1 VRQYGAV
8 QTATDAPRT
17 GADSVL
23 AKRTVTMSVSVWV
36 AKTTDIPPGQAK
48 SVEVAGHKIAVFHV
62 DGTYYAIDNRCPH
75 YGKSLS
81 AGWVHGTAVTCPWH
95 GAIFDL
101 TSGDV
106 LSGPAPHG
114 VRSYKVHVEGQDIY
128 VDLPWRGSSAN
139 EEN

>member
-1 VRQYGAV
+1 MDERIVA
-8 QTATDAPRT
+8 
-17 GADSVL
+17 
-23 AKRTVTMSVSVWV
+23 MSVSVQV
-36 AKTTDIPPGQAK
+36 AKTTDIPLGQAR
-48 SVEVAGHKIAVFHV
+48 SIEVAGHKIAVFHV

-106 LSGPAPHG
+106 LGGPALHG
-114 VRSYKVHVEGQDIY
+114 VQTYKVHVEDHDIY
-128 VDLPWRGSSAN
+128 VGLPEVVVPTGRTDIYGSHN
-139 EEN
+139 G